1 VLIDDLHPE
10 GKINPALVAAHAT
23 CHGDTLSI
31 NGHRLRAAPAT
42 AQITTTASAKAL
54 PVAAGTCGS
63 GSRPA
68 STTVNQERT
77 DSAAWAK
84 ARSQPRTVSAGRP
97 NSPAMDRKPAPA
109 ALASN
114 AAPITTATSARRNKA
129 TTGNNTCV
137 ARQAGHHA
145 RRGRTLTR
153 QPP

>member
-1 VLIDDLHPE
+1 MLIDDLHPE
-10 GKINPALVAAHAT
+10 GKINPALVTVHAT
-23 CHGDTLSI
+23 CHGDTMSI
-31 NGHRLRAAPAT
+31 NDQRLWT
-42 AQITTTASAKAL
+42 AFVTARITTTASAKAL

-63 GSRPA
+63 GSSAA
-68 STTVNQERT
+68 STTVNQDRIA
-77 DSAAWAK
+77 SAAPAK
-84 ARSQPRTVSAGRP
+84 ARSQPRTVSTGRP
-97 NSPAMDRKPAPA
+97 SSAAIDRNPAPA

-129 TTGNNTCV
+129 MTGNNTCV